1 MSTKEFITAWEELS
15 PIQKEAA
22 EWDEG
27 PLLVLA
33 GPGSGKTRVLTCRI
47 VRLLDTSGDKNFR
60 ILGLTFTNK
69 AADEMRIRVANCL
82 PGQEGRLFLGT
93 FHSFC
98 ADVLRQHGTHLH
110 IQPNFQIYSQ
120 EIDLQAVLE
129 DAVKE
134 AKKTSTL
141 VSDLDKKTLPVI
153 QRLKSYLIS
162 PHDCRGKFKDKE
174 LGQRMAVVY
183 PAYEAQLAKRNALDF
198 NSLILQAYRLFTTF
212 PAFAKRYRT
221 VYRYICIDEFQDTN
235 HAQYK
240 LIRALIG
247 DQPSN
252 VFVIADDDQII
263 YQWNGASHQR
273 LQEFLQDYAPHIVQL
288 PTNYRCP
295 SEVVELANHLILHN
309 FFRTA
314 GKKPLKAFRPQTG
327 KGAVRLLPCF
337 PDFEAEKTAV
347 ARDISALHANQPGAV
362 VVLGR
367 NRKLLEGVQQA
378 LQHEGLPAVIAQR
391 KDEFISTPFVWL
403 HATLRLAN
411 DRQDRKSLEAVC
423 GTFAQLT
430 QVHAEPE
437 EVMAQAQGSQ
447 LGYLQHWIRVAQ
459 QRTPNACAQEA
470 LNRVLHDLGEGRD
483 FRAFSAFALTWFDT
497 LLHTH
502 QTESQPTTEVFAG
515 YEDERRV
522 WEELMRDILRS
533 LGDAPTLEAFLQE
546 LQMRS
551 KEPVLRPNTVTLM
564 TIHGA
569 KGKEFAHVYLIGMV
583 EDEFPSFQSRK
594 KGDKSP
600 EMEEERRNCFVA
612 ITRTI
617 ATLTLS
623 YAEAYRGWPKKPS
636 RFLFEMHL
644 LDNHRTTDDSP
655 CDGRDVNDAHTKP
668 LK

>member
-1 MSTKEFITAWEELS
+1 MSTQEFITAWEELS
-15 PIQKEAA
+15 PIQQEAA

-33 GPGSGKTRVLTCRI
+33 GPGSGKTRVLTGRI
-47 VRLLDTSGDKNFR
+47 VRILDASRDKNFR

-69 AADEMRIRVANCL
+69 AADEMRSRVVNCI
-82 PGQEGRLFLGT
+82 PGQEGRVFLGT

-110 IQPNFQIYSQ
+110 INPNFQIYSQ
-120 EIDLQAVLE
+120 EADLQAVLD
-129 DAVKE
+129 DAVRE
-134 AKKTSTL
+134 AKKTSAI

-153 QRLKSYLIS
+153 QRLKSYLIL
-162 PHDCRGKFKDKE
+162 PRDCRERFKDKE
-174 LGQRMAVVY
+174 FGERMAIVY
-183 PAYEAQLAKRNALDF
+183 PAYEAELSKRNALDF
-198 NSLILQAYRLFTTF
+198 NSLIFKAYELFTTF

-240 LIRALIG
+240 LIRALTG
-247 DQPSN
+247 EQPAN

-273 LQEFLQDYAPHIVQL
+273 LQEFLQDYAPQIIQL

-295 SEVVELANHLILHN
+295 PEGVELANNLIRHN
-309 FFRTA
+309 FLRTA
-314 GKKPLKAFRPQTG
+314 DKTPLKAFRPHTG
-327 KGAVRLLPCF
+327 KSVVRLLPCF
-337 PDFEAEKTAV
+337 PDFEAERVGV
-347 ARDISALHANQPGAV
+347 ARDIKDLHANELGSV

-378 LQHEGLPAVIAQR
+378 LQHEGLPAVISQR
-391 KDEFISTPFVWL
+391 KDEFVSAPFVWL
-403 HATLRLAN
+403 HSTLRLAN
-411 DRQDRKSLEAVC
+411 DRQDRKSLEAMC

-430 QVHAEPE
+430 QVTIDPD
-437 EVMAQAQGSQ
+437 EVISQAQASN
-447 LGYLQHWIRVAQ
+447 LGYLQYWIRIAH
-459 QRTPNACAQEA
+459 QRTSNALTTEA
-470 LNRVLHDLGEGRD
+470 IDKVLHYLAEGRD
-483 FRAFSAFALTWFDT
+483 FRAFSAFALVWFDKVLRT
-497 LLHTH
+497 Q
-502 QTESQPTTEVFAG
+502 QTDSNQTTEVFAG
-515 YEDERRV
+515 YEDERLV

-551 KEPVLRPNTVTLM
+551 KESLLRPNTITLM

-569 KGKEFAHVYLIGMV
+569 KGKEFDHVYLIGMV
-583 EDEFPSFQSRK
+583 EDELPSFQSRR
-594 KGDKSP
+594 KGDNSR

-617 ATLTLS
+617 ETLTLS
-623 YAEAYRGWPKKPS
+623 YAEKYRGWPKKPS
-636 RFLFEMHL
+636 RFLFEMEL
-644 LDNHRTTDDSP
+644 LKNQS
-655 CDGRDVNDAHTKP
+655 K
-668 LK
+668 